1 MKISSNWEAPI
12 VLPSVFCY
20 NGAVMSE
27 KELADQVEAELEQT
41 EPYPYSLD
49 IVYAEIKDKLDIQIR
64 QVDSLDNKTGNILFV
79 ASIVIGVGAAAQAA
93 LISMVANPVVL
104 LLFSIPIIF
113 YLLTILTA
121 VRSWIVKPYFRDPEP
136 RPLRDEY
143 LFEKEQ
149 FTRRR
154 LIAHF
159 ISTYEWNAAVL
170 QKKVFELRLSTW
182 FLLAETIS
190 LTTVLLLRAWL
201 A

>member
-1 MKISSNWEAPI
+1 MEPPI
-12 VLPSVFCY
+12 ELPAVFCY

-27 KELADQVEAELEQT
+27 KELADQVEAELEQA

-64 QVDSLDNKTGNILFV
+64 QVDSLDGKTGNILFV

-93 LISMVANPVVL
+93 LIGSIVNPVVL
-104 LLFSIPIIF
+104 LLFSIPIVF

-190 LTTVLLLRAWL
+190 LTIVLLLRAWL

>member
-1 MKISSNWEAPI
+1 LRCI
-12 VLPSVFCY
+12 FCY

-27 KELADQVEAELEQT
+27 RELADQVEAELEQT

-64 QVDSLDNKTGNILFV
+64 QVDSLDGKTGNILFV

-93 LISMVANPVVL
+93 LIGMVANPVVL

-159 ISTYEWNAAVL
+159 ISTYEWNAAIL